1 MASEVQIVHNT
12 ASVQSKNVA
21 KIAATDTAVVSDSK
35 AKTVEATSNTFVLSS
50 GGMYTGNMSG
60 NTPKW
65 LSDAIAQKVTD
76 GTSSLDQVISDLDTY
91 VQGIK
96 DGIAQEIINRQDGDI
111 KTAGLVTTAKIE
123 NANALAAA
131 VDSVTTKI
139 NDKAAEVL
147 KQTVLASEFDDPNSA
162 LTTSA
167 WYLQNVKT
175 YTDATK
181 ANSTKTDALIST
193 VDDPVTG
200 VAATAENV
208 KNVYTVVGVD
218 EDGNI
223 TAGAGALDKLQV
235 QIDGHTTSIETT
247 DSLTA
252 GYFQLYD
259 QTWIDAHPNEAPK
272 VGMVKIEGTKV
283 FQWFG
288 DGEGWRQTDLNAEE
302 IANANKKT
310 SEGMIRKYVRDNGM
324 VHDALS
330 DGSITIFT
338 GDNTPQNPNPFD
350 LWRTSTSTLELGEF
364 DSLDPAIA
372 YITSDGY
379 IYLYWDGYDWQL
391 ATANQVAFIKST
403 DSITAAASLADGKV
417 RLFTTTPVPPYDV
430 GDLWVKENSN
440 EMYRAL
446 VARTNVYDETD
457 WVSVKAVD
465 QEARNKVIVA
475 QSFVDSLL
483 TDVDAIKNQVDK
495 SATAYF
501 ENYQPI
507 DADGKPIDDAA
518 KPPYHDWITAD
529 TDNSNTAQRD
539 LHVGD
544 SFAYYTLDSNNNK
557 VYDSSYKFVKTAAG
571 DDTDADG
578 YTWVAITNDIAAQ
591 ALATAL
597 NAKDIATDHKRRMFL
612 NSGYNGDIPDVPY
625 DIGDM
630 WVRSSTDDNS
640 NDGLYRAQT
649 AKAAGAT
656 ADVNDWETATA
667 YATKKAIDDSIIAK
681 ADAAEANAKAYADD
695 SLGYRVEIESSNG
708 TLFRNGVIQTQLTAK
723 LYRGNVLQTVG
734 DASVTW
740 TKVLNDGIADSDWNG
755 THSGIGAVINLTAAD
770 IDGKATFSAEITI

>member
-1 MASEVQIVHNT
+1 MASDVQIVQNT
-12 ASVQSKNVA
+12 TSVQGKDVA
-21 KIAATDTAVVSDSK
+21 KIAATDMAAVSDSK
-35 AKTVEATSNTFVLSS
+35 VRTVEATSNTFVLSS

-65 LSDAIAQKVTD
+65 LSDAIAQKVAS
-76 GTSSLDQVISDLDTY
+76 GTASLEQVISDLGVY

-96 DGIAQEIINRQDGDI
+96 DGVAQEVIDRQDGDTR
-111 KTAGLVTTAKIE
+111 TAGLVTTAKVE

-131 VDSVTTKI
+131 VDSVTTQI

-147 KQTVLASEFDDPNSA
+147 TQTVLASEFEDPNSA

-167 WYLQNVKT
+167 WYLQNVKA
-175 YTDATK
+175 YTDATS
-181 ANSTKTDALIST
+181 ANSAKTDALIST
-193 VDDPVTG
+193 IDDPTTG
-200 VAATAENV
+200 LAATAENI

-218 EDGNI
+218 EDGNV
-223 TAGAGALDKLQV
+223 TAGVGALDRLQV

-247 DSLTA
+247 DALTA

-259 QTWIDAHPNEAPK
+259 QAWIAAHPNEGPK
-272 VGMVKIEGTKV
+272 VGMVKIDGTKV

-302 IANANKKT
+302 IANTNKKT
-310 SEGMIRKYVRDNGM
+310 SEDMIRKYVRDNGM

-364 DSLDPAIA
+364 NSLDPAVA

-379 IYLYWDGYDWQL
+379 VYLYWDGYDWQL

-403 DSITAAASLADGKV
+403 DSITAATALADSKV
-417 RLFTTTPVPPYDV
+417 RLFTATPVPPYDV

-446 VARTNVYDETD
+446 VARVNVYDETD

-501 ENYQPI
+501 EDYQPI
-507 DADGKPIDDAA
+507 DGDGKPIDDAA
-518 KPPYHDWITAD
+518 KPPYHDWVTAD
-529 TDNSNTAQRD
+529 TNNGDTAQRE

-544 SFAYYTLDSNNNK
+544 SFAYYTLDGDGNK

-578 YTWVAITNDIAAQ
+578 YTWVVITNDVATQ
-591 ALATAL
+591 ALAAAL

-612 NSGYNGDIPDVPY
+612 NSGDDGDIPDVPY
-625 DIGDM
+625 GIGDM
-630 WVRSSTDDNS
+630 WVRSSATDDS
-640 NDGLYRAQT
+640 NDGLYRARV
-649 AKAAGAT
+649 ARAADGT
-656 ADVNDWETATA
+656 ADVTDWETATA
-667 YATKKAIDDSIIAK
+667 YATKSAIDASIVAK
-681 ADAAEANAKAYADD
+681 ADAAEASAKAYTDD
-695 SLGYRVEIESSNG
+695 SLGYQVEIESSNG
-708 TLFRNGVIQTQLTAK
+708 VLFRNGVIQTQLTAK
-723 LYRGNVLQTVG
+723 LYKGDVPQTVG

-740 TKVLNDGIADSDWNG
+740 TKVLSDGTADSDWNEAHG
-755 THSGIGAVINLTAAD
+755 GIGAVIDLTSAD
-770 IDGKATFSAEITI
+770 INGKATFSAEITV